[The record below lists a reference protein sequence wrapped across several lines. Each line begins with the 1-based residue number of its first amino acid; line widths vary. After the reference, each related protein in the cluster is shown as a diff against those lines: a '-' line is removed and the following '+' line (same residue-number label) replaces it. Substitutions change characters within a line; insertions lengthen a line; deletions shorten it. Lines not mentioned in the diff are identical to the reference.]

1 MPYWIHNGSD
11 HLDAISDYRTI
22 LGVCITLPIIMT
34 IVVGMRAYTRI
45 KLLESIGIDDWI
57 IFFSAV
63 GSLSEPLPCLR
74 LITPTS
80 YVPLSM
86 PAYASDS
93 QDGVLPAPEC
103 KHQPVFSG
111 TLLLNVSQRGRGLI
125 RPQINFAGRPIY
137 MFGILGFKV
146 ALCWAYLRILK
157 ASPNPRYK
165 VLIFTVMGG
174 AIVGH
179 VAGTFV
185 LIFQCSPPQKSWH
198 PKTLG
203 KCLDNDA
210 TFYGLAAVTIFFDV
224 VIFFLPIPLLMKLNI
239 NNKKKIALICV
250 FLLGLL
256 TTVCSIMRMVQIIT
270 IANTGNSTMLVLWG
284 VIELNVGI
292 ILTCIPTLGPLF
304 PSLTG
309 GTSRTT
315 PSSHNNPSSY
325 QLSALRAHKGTP
337 LASGNT
343 KSQPNGSNGSS
354 SQEEILGLKASEAA
368 LYGIGMGMRD
378 DDILKTT
385 EVRVSID
392 DPERATTS
400 RMQTARA
407 W

>member
-1 MPYWIHNGSD
+1 MTLWIHNGSQQ
-11 HLDAISDYRTI
+11 LDEISDYRTI
-22 LGVCITLPIIMT
+22 LGVCIALPILMVVI
-34 IVVGMRAYTRI
+34 VGMRAYTRI
-45 KLLESIGIDDWI
+45 KLLHSIGLDDWI
-57 IFFSAV
+57 IFFSTLCAIIYA
-63 GSLSEPLPCLR
+63 GLCIGQSTWGLGL
-74 LITPTS
+74 
-80 YVPLSM
+80 PLS
-86 PAYASDS
+86 
-93 QDGVLPAPEC
+93 L
-103 KHQPVFSG
+103 
-111 TLLLNVSQRGRGLI
+111 
-125 RPQINFAGRPIY
+125 RPKDNINQYSVINFAGRPIY

-165 VLIFTVMGG
+165 ILIYVVMAG
-174 AIVGH
+174 AIIGH

-185 LIFQCSPPQKSWH
+185 LIFQCSPPRKSWQ
-198 PKTLG
+198 PSTVG
-203 KCLDNDA
+203 QCLSNDA
-210 TFYGLAAVTIFFDV
+210 TFYGLAAVTIFFDI
-224 VIFFLPIPLLMKLNI
+224 VIFFLPIPLLIKLNI

-256 TTVCSIMRMVQIIT
+256 TTVCSIMRMIQIIA

-309 GTSRTT
+309 GTTTNTT
-315 PSSHNNPSSY
+315 PSAHNAY
-325 QLSALRAHKGTP
+325 QLSARRAHKGNTVIQSGNAKPSRP
-337 LASGNT
+337 LAGT
-343 KSQPNGSNGSS
+343 TLANGSNSSS

-368 LYGIGMGMRD
+368 LYGIRD

-392 DPERATTS
+392 DPERAAS
-400 RMQTARA
+400 RAQTARA

>member
-1 MPYWIHNGSD
+1 MPHWIHNGSD

-22 LGVCITLPIIMT
+22 LGLCAIVYAGLCIGQSRWGLGLPL
-34 IVVGMRAYTRI
+34 G
-45 KLLESIGIDDWI
+45 
-57 IFFSAV
+57 
-63 GSLSEPLPCLR
+63 LR
-74 LITPTS
+74 PDANINQYS
-80 YVPLSM
+80 V
-86 PAYASDS
+86 
-93 QDGVLPAPEC
+93 
-103 KHQPVFSG
+103 
-111 TLLLNVSQRGRGLI
+111 
-125 RPQINFAGRPIY
+125 INFAGRPIY
-137 MFGILGFKV
+137 MFGILGFKI

-165 VLIFTVMGG
+165 ILIYTVMGG
-174 AIVGH
+174 AIIGH

-185 LIFQCSPPQKSWH
+185 LIFQCSPPQKSWQ
-198 PKTLG
+198 PKTFG

-210 TFYGLAAVTIFFDV
+210 TFYGLAAVTIFFDI

-250 FLLGLL
+250 FMLGLL

-309 GTSRTT
+309 GTSRTN
-315 PSSHNNPSSY
+315 PSSHNPSSY
-325 QLSALRAHKGTP
+325 QLSALRAHKGTA
-337 LASGNT
+337 LQSGNT
-343 KSQPNGSNGSS
+343 KTQPNGSNGSS

-400 RMQTARA
+400 GGRMQTASA